1 MNKKLGLIGLIIGIL
16 VLLVGVVFIINDK
29 EETPK
34 DNPSQDNPSDKPG
47 EEEKDKP
54 IKDIQTEEVT
64 KKEINELIDTLFKD
78 NVTKKELEKIVGTN
92 IENYYIYYGKDSYV
106 RTGFTF
112 NLKGLEEYD
121 KKLDQYADKLE
132 KVIKDNFEVVTN
144 EYIVSEEGDIIQRLR
159 YKSYYYICFI
169 NDYMSLRDKLLTY
182 TDLNIEQINL
192 GNMTEEDKIKVYKIN
207 VKALEIMSN
216 HFDDYKNNNEYIDYE
231 LFYTKKDTI
240 ITNDYFSL
248 LINLSGN
255 FYKNASYATEQERIK
270 LENDRFNRVKNIFDK
285 AVASGNFDTSNPY
298 KLK

>member
-1 MNKKLGLIGLIIGIL
+1 MNKKLGLIGLIFGIL
-16 VLLVGVVFIINDK
+16 FLLVGVVFIVNDK
-29 EETPK
+29 NDTPK
-34 DNPSQDNPSDKPG
+34 DNPSVKPG
-47 EEEKDKP
+47 EDDKDKP

-64 KKEINELIDTLFKD
+64 KKEINELIDTIFTED
-78 NVTKKELEKIVGTN
+78 VSEKELEKIVGSN
-92 IENYYIYYGKDSYV
+92 IESYYIYYGKDSYI

-121 KKLDQYADKLE
+121 KKLDQYADELE
-132 KVIKDNFEVVTN
+132 RIIKDNFTVTTN

-169 NDYMSLRDKLLTY
+169 KDYMALRDKLLTY
-182 TDLNIEQINL
+182 TGLNMEQINL
-192 GNMTEEDKIKVYKIN
+192 GNMTEEDKVKVYKIN

-231 LFYTKKDTI
+231 LFYTKKDTL
-240 ITNDYFSL
+240 ITNDYYSL

-255 FYKNASYATEQERIK
+255 FYKNVSYTTDQERIK

-285 AVASGNFDTSNPY
+285 SVATGNFDTSNPY